1 MLILNILL
9 WDDILY
15 QHFYIAVFS
24 QSEEVHLIILFQ
36 VRFER
41 PGWDNDI
48 GIKY

>member
-9 WDDILY
+9 WDDMLH

-24 QSEEVHLIILFQ
+24 QIQEVHLIILFQ
-36 VRFER
+36 LRFER
-41 PGWDNDI
+41 PGCDNGI